1 MASGAYMESASSF
14 TFDSKMIASTD
25 IPLPHGT
32 TLHCRVSGERGRPVL
47 LFLHGF
53 PEGAF
58 IWDGLL
64 EHFSQPAHGGYRCV
78 APYLRGFGASSSP
91 TEVAAYR
98 PKFLVQD
105 LAALIA
111 AECGDGAPLEC
122 LVAHDWGGAVA
133 WNLAN
138 QHPELLHRLAIV
150 NSPHPGAFL
159 RELQH
164 NAVQQA
170 ASQYMHFLCSPN
182 AEALLAEDDF
192 RRLFAFFDAPDGTPP
207 AWLTGDVRQQ
217 YRALWQQ
224 GLTGAC
230 NYYRASPLRPPR
242 EGDPGAAAV
251 TLPESMLTVSV
262 PTLVLW
268 GLEDPALLP
277 GLLDGLPGW
286 VPRLQLQRVEGA
298 SHWLVH
304 EMPER
309 LVQALS
315 AFLLSYQ

>member
-1 MASGAYMESASSF
+1 MIQ
-14 TFDSKMIASTD
+14 TDSVS
-25 IPLPHGT
+25 LPHGT
-32 TLHCRVSGERGRPVL
+32 NLHCRVSGKAGRPLL

-58 IWDGLL
+58 IWDELL
-64 EHFSQPAHGGYRCV
+64 LHFARPENGGYRCV
-78 APYLRGFGASSSP
+78 APYLRGFGDSSSP
-91 TEVAAYR
+91 AAADAYR
-98 PKFLVQD
+98 AKHLVQD
-105 LAALIA
+105 IAALID
-111 AECGDGAPLEC
+111 AECPGGPLEC

-138 QHPELLHRLAIV
+138 QQPQRMKRLAIL

-164 NAVQQA
+164 NPAQQA
-170 ASQYMHFLCSPN
+170 GSQYMHFLCRPD

-192 RRLFAFFDAPDGTPP
+192 RRLFAFFDTPEGAPP
-207 AWLTGDVRQQ
+207 AWLTAPVRAQ
-217 YRALWQQ
+217 YRALWQR

-242 EGDPGAAAV
+242 ASDAGATTL
-251 TLPESMLTVSV
+251 TLPESMLTVMV

-268 GLEDPALLP
+268 GMDDPALLP

-286 VPRLQLQRVEGA
+286 VPQLQLHQVEKA
-298 SHWLVH
+298 SHWIVH
-304 EMPER
+304 EHPER
-309 LVQALS
+309 VAMELGR
-315 AFLLSYQ
+315 FLQSKQ

>member
-1 MASGAYMESASSF
+1 
-14 TFDSKMIASTD
+14 MITRID

-32 TLHCRVSGERGRPVL
+32 TLHCHVSGERGRPVL
-47 LFLHGF
+47 MFLHGF

-58 IWDGLL
+58 IWDDLL
-64 EHFSQPAHGGYRCV
+64 AHFSQPAHGGYRCI
-78 APYLRGFGASSSP
+78 APYMRGFGRSSSP
-91 TEVAAYR
+91 PEAEAYR
-98 PKFLVQD
+98 AKYLVQD

-111 AECGDGAPLEC
+111 VECADGAPLEC

-138 QHPELLHRLAIV
+138 QWPQRLRRLAIV
-150 NSPHPGAFL
+150 NSPHPSAFL

-164 NAVQQA
+164 SPAQQA
-170 ASQYMHFLCSPN
+170 ASQYMHFLCRPD

-192 RRLFAFFDAPDGTPP
+192 RRLFAFFNAPDGRAP
-207 AWLTGDVRQQ
+207 AWLTDAVRAQ

-242 EGDPGAAAV
+242 EGDAGAATVSMPA
-251 TLPESMLTVSV
+251 SMLTVAM

-268 GLEDPALLP
+268 GMDDPALLP

-286 VPRLQLQRVEGA
+286 VPQLQLQQIAGA

-304 EMPER
+304 EQPELVRQR
-309 LVQALS
+309 LAD
-315 AFLLSYQ
+315 FLQSKE

>member
-1 MASGAYMESASSF
+1 
-14 TFDSKMIASTD
+14 MITTTD
-25 IPLPHGT
+25 VALPHGT

-111 AECGDGAPLEC
+111 LEAGGAPLAC

-138 QHPELLHRLAIV
+138 QHPALLQRLAIV

-164 NAVQQA
+164 SPAQQA
-170 ASQYMHFLCSPN
+170 ASQYMHFLCRPD

-207 AWLTGDVRQQ
+207 AWLTEDVRQQ

-242 EGDPGAAAV
+242 DGDPGASAV
-251 TLPESMLTVSV
+251 TMPESMLTVAV

-268 GLEDPALLP
+268 GLDDPALLP

-309 LVQALS
+309 LAQAL
-315 AFLLSYQ
+315 APFLLLN

>member
-1 MASGAYMESASSF
+1 MAV
-14 TFDSKMIASTD
+14 TTTQTT
-25 IPLPHGT
+25 LPHGT
-32 TLHCRVSGERGRPVL
+32 TLHCHVAGERGRPVL

-64 EHFSQPAHGGYRCV
+64 AHFSQPVHGGYRCV
-78 APYLRGFGASSSP
+78 APNLRGFAPSSSP
-91 TEVAAYR
+91 ADAEAYR
-98 PKFLVQD
+98 AKYLVQD
-105 LAALIA
+105 IAALIA
-111 AECGDGAPLEC
+111 AECTDGAPLAC

-138 QHPELLHRLAIV
+138 QHPELLQRLAIF

-164 NAVQQA
+164 SPAQQA
-170 ASQYMHFLCSPN
+170 SSQYMHFLCRPD

-192 RRLFAFFDAPDGTPP
+192 RRLFAFFNAPDGSAP
-207 AWLTGDVRQQ
+207 AWLNDSVRAQ

-230 NYYRASPLRPPR
+230 NYYRSSPLRPPR
-242 EGDPGAAAV
+242 AGDGAVQAL
-251 TLPESMLTVSV
+251 TLPASMLTVSV

-268 GLEDPALLP
+268 GMDDPALLP
-277 GLLDGLPGW
+277 GLLDGLDAW
-286 VPRLQLQRVEGA
+286 VPQLQVQRVPGA
-298 SHWLVH
+298 SHWLLH
-304 EMPER
+304 EQPG
-309 LVQALS
+309 LVVQALA
-315 AFLLSYQ
+315 AFLLSK

>member
-1 MASGAYMESASSF
+1 
-14 TFDSKMIASTD
+14 MIQSHAIT
-25 IPLPHGT
+25 LPHGI
-32 TLHCRVSGERGRPVL
+32 TLHCRVSGAAGRPVL

-58 IWDGLL
+58 IWDELL
-64 EHFSQPAHGGYRCV
+64 AHFARPENGGYRCV
-78 APYLRGFGASSSP
+78 APYLRGFGPSSSP
-91 TEVAAYR
+91 AEVEAYR
-98 PKFLVQD
+98 AKHLVQD

-111 AECGDGAPLEC
+111 HECPGGTLEC

-138 QHPELLHRLAIV
+138 QQPQLMKRLAIF

-164 NAVQQA
+164 NPAQQA
-170 ASQYMHFLCSPN
+170 GSQYMHFLCRPD
-182 AEALLAEDDF
+182 AETLLADDNF
-192 RRLFAFFDAPDGTPP
+192 RRLFGFFDAPDGSAP
-207 AWLTGDVRQQ
+207 AWLTDSVRAQ

-242 EGDPGAAAV
+242 QNGSESDNSVQAI
-251 TLPESMLTVSV
+251 TLPESMLTVTV

-268 GLEDPALLP
+268 GMNDPALLP

-286 VPRLQLQRVEGA
+286 VPQLQLHRVEGA
-298 SHWLVH
+298 SHWIVH
-304 EMPER
+304 EQPEHVTMDLQR
-309 LVQALS
+309 
-315 AFLLSYQ
+315 FLHQKA

>member
-1 MASGAYMESASSF
+1 
-14 TFDSKMIASTD
+14 MITTQDVA
-25 IPLPHGT
+25 LPHGI
-32 TLHCRVSGERGRPVL
+32 TLQCRVSGVAGRPTLV
-47 LFLHGF
+47 FLHGF

-58 IWDGLL
+58 IWDALL
-64 EHFSQPAHGGYRCV
+64 LHFARPENGGYRCV

-91 TEVAAYR
+91 KEVEAYR
-98 PKFLVQD
+98 AKHLVQD

-111 AECGDGAPLEC
+111 AECPGGALEC

-138 QHPELLHRLAIV
+138 QQPGLMKRLAIF

-164 NAVQQA
+164 NPAQQA
-170 ASQYMHFLCSPN
+170 ASQYMHFLCRPD
-182 AEALLAEDDF
+182 AETLLAEDGF
-192 RRLFAFFDAPDGTPP
+192 RRLFGFFDTSEGDSP
-207 AWLTGDVRQQ
+207 AWLTPAVRAQ
-217 YRALWQQ
+217 YTELWRQ

-242 EGDPGAAAV
+242 EGDPAAQAI
-251 TLPESMLTVSV
+251 TLPDSMLTVQV

-268 GLEDPALLP
+268 GMADPALLP

-286 VPRLQLQRVEGA
+286 VPQLQLQQVEGA
-298 SHWLVH
+298 SHWIVH
-304 EMPER
+304 ELPER
-309 LVQALS
+309 VATELQRFLQSKTIAAS
-315 AFLLSYQ
+315 A

>member
-1 MASGAYMESASSF
+1 V
-14 TFDSKMIASTD
+14 IATTD
-25 IPLPHGT
+25 IALPHGAR
-32 TLHCRVSGERGRPVL
+32 LHCHTAGERGRPVL

-64 EHFSQPAHGGYRCV
+64 EHFSQATHGGYRCV

-91 TEVAAYR
+91 ADAADYR

-111 AECGDGAPLEC
+111 AECSDGAPLEC

-138 QHPELLHRLAIV
+138 QHPQLLRRLAII
-150 NSPHPGAFL
+150 NSPHPGAFV

-164 NAVQQA
+164 NAAQQA
-170 ASQYMHFLCSPN
+170 ASQYMHFLCRPD
-182 AEALLAEDDF
+182 AEVLLAEDGF
-192 RRLFAFFDAPDGTPP
+192 HRLFAFFNAPDGTPP
-207 AWLTGDVRQQ
+207 AWLTEEVRQQ

-242 EGDPGAAAV
+242 AGDPGAAAV
-251 TLPESMLTVSV
+251 HLPESMLQVTV

-268 GLEDPALLP
+268 GMDDPALLP
-277 GLLDGLPGW
+277 GLLDGLEHW
-286 VPRLQLQRVEGA
+286 VPQLQLQPVPGA

-304 EMPER
+304 EQPER
-309 LVQALS
+309 LVQAL
-315 AFLLSYQ
+315 AEFLPKLPVQPPAYR

>member
-1 MASGAYMESASSF
+1 
-14 TFDSKMIASTD
+14 MISTYLQA
-25 IPLPHGT
+25 LPHGI
-32 TLHCRVSGERGRPVL
+32 TLSCRATGQRGQPVL

-53 PEGAF
+53 PEAAF
-58 IWDGLL
+58 VWDELL
-64 EHFSQPAHGGYRCV
+64 EHFAARGYRCV
-78 APYLRGFGASSSP
+78 APNLRGFEQSSAPADVS
-91 TEVAAYR
+91 AYR
-98 PKFLVQD
+98 PKHLVQD
-105 LAALIA
+105 IAALIA
-111 AECGDGAPLEC
+111 VESPHAPLAC

-138 QHPELLHRLAIV
+138 QHPQLLRRLAIV
-150 NSPHPGAFL
+150 NSPHPGAFV

-164 NAVQQA
+164 NTAQQA
-170 ASQYMHFLCSPN
+170 ASQYMHFLCRPD
-182 AEALLAEDDF
+182 AEALLAENDF
-192 RRLFAFFDAPDGTPP
+192 RRLFAFFNAPDGTPP
-207 AWLTGDVRQQ
+207 PWLTEAVRQQ

-251 TLPESMLTVSV
+251 SLPESMLQVTV

-268 GLEDPALLP
+268 GMDDPALLP

-286 VPRLQLQRVEGA
+286 VPKLQLQQVAGA

-304 EMPER
+304 EQPER
-309 LVQALS
+309 LVRALGD
-315 AFLLSYQ
+315 FLLAS

>member
-1 MASGAYMESASSF
+1 MTAR
-14 TFDSKMIASTD
+14 ID

-32 TLHCRVSGERGRPVL
+32 TLHCHVAGERGRPVL
-47 LFLHGF
+47 MFLHGF

-58 IWDGLL
+58 IWDDLL
-64 EHFSQPAHGGYRCV
+64 AHFSQPAHGGYRCV
-78 APYLRGFGASSSP
+78 APYMRGFGRSSSP
-91 TEVAAYR
+91 QEAEAYR
-98 PKFLVQD
+98 AKYLVQD
-105 LAALIA
+105 LAALMA
-111 AECGDGAPLEC
+111 VECADGAPLEC
-122 LVAHDWGGAVA
+122 LVAHDWGGAIA

-138 QHPELLHRLAIV
+138 QLPQRLRRLAIV

-164 NAVQQA
+164 NAAQQA
-170 ASQYMHFLCSPN
+170 ASQYMHFLCRPD

-192 RRLFAFFDAPDGTPP
+192 RRLFAFFNAPDGSAP
-207 AWLTGDVRQQ
+207 AWLTDAVRQQ

-242 EGDPGAAAV
+242 EGDAGATAV
-251 TLPESMLTVSV
+251 SIPTSMLTVQV

-268 GLEDPALLP
+268 GMDDPALLP
-277 GLLDGLPGW
+277 SLLDGLADW
-286 VPRLQLQRVEGA
+286 VPQLQLQPIAGA

-304 EMPER
+304 EQPAVLIR
-309 LVQALS
+309 AL
-315 AFLLSYQ
+315 ALFLQSNS